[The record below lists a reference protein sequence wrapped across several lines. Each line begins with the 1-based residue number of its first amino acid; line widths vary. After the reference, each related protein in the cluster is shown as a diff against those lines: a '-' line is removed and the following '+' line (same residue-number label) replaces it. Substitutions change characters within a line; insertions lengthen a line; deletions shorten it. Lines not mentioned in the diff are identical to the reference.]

1 MISRPASATQLEMWL
16 AVQGEPESGRY
27 NASIDLEFDTSPDV
41 PALRAAL
48 ADVLT
53 RHPELRSS
61 FQLDGGELHQVV
73 RPDLPVSLADLPR
86 PGSYSRDA
94 ALAWARA
101 EGDRPFDLASPPLLR
116 AGLLRCADGALLVL
130 TVHHIVTD
138 TWSMELLAD
147 HLLQAYQARLEGVPT
162 ALPAPSTVDAEDT
175 AAEDLAYWADL
186 TADGWTALAVPTDLV
201 RPESGVGE
209 GGTLVSELSPAALT
223 GLRELAE
230 TERVSPA
237 TVLLAGWGLLLSAW
251 SGEPDGVLGMPF
263 SGRSDPR
270 LDHEIG
276 LHTRVLPVRVRLGEQ
291 DTFRQ
296 LLGTVREQVLDGLEH
311 ERVPLDQLR
320 TALARH
326 GAEAGVYRAVFDHRS
341 AEPVSWTVAGA
352 PVRLLDHEVEG
363 VKYDLGLAGIERPD
377 SLRLRVDYDTAVY
390 REATVRLVLDQLT
403 ALLTA
408 AVADPGQDCRDLLGT
423 LADPA
428 RASEAVEGTT
438 ALLPELVLGHAKTR
452 PDALAVRHGE
462 QTLTYGELSHRAG
475 TLANW
480 LRERGAGPERI
491 VALMLPPGVDTVVA
505 MLAVALSG
513 AAYLPLDPA
522 YPAHQRTLVLA
533 DAAPVLVLCAPEQAE
548 EVGGFALD
556 AALAQAAALPGTPP
570 VAEIRPES
578 TLNVLYTSGS
588 TGRPKGVVLPHI
600 GLARLMGEDRF
611 LRLEHTDV
619 IANLC
624 PLNFDGASYEIWG
637 ALAHGAALLV
647 LDKDIVLSPVE
658 LRTQVRA
665 HGVTTLVITT
675 PLLNRIIEDTPDLL
689 QSLRRVYFGGE
700 RISVPHVRRALRWCA
715 PGTLVHSYG
724 PTENSFTSTYW
735 PIETVRESDRTVP
748 IGVPVPET
756 ELHVVFEGTT
766 SPAPAGV
773 IGELLLGGP
782 GVAHG
787 YLNDPERT
795 AKVFVPNPFGPGTL
809 YRTGDRVRWT
819 AEGLL
824 EFVSRADNQVKI
836 RSQRV
841 ELGEVEAALLAHDLV
856 EACFVTTAQNQRDER
871 EIVAYVVYSGQSDVD
886 TLRAHLRRVLPSFA
900 VPTHLVEL
908 SELPL
913 NRNGKI
919 DRPKLPKPTAAGPV
933 GPTGRTSLANGA
945 YEFGQLDGRAEPA
958 LEQVLGAWREVLG
971 VAEVAAR
978 DSFFDVGGHSLLVV
992 KLQEALRSRTGV
1004 TVSIAQLMGN
1014 PSAADQAELLSGAAP
1029 VTALPVVLRGA
1040 DAAEDIAVI
1049 GMAGRFA
1056 GARDVEEY
1064 WANLRA
1070 GRDCLTTGRAPVEHA
1085 DGSRTVYRYGLLADG
1100 LAYDGSLFGIGAD
1113 EPRPVDPQH
1122 AVFYECLWAAVEDA
1136 GLRMSD
1142 LRGRTSLYGGRAVPG
1157 VKPDSDGFLPA
1168 GEVVFTE
1175 ATFMNTW
1182 FSYHHDLGG
1191 ESMLVD
1197 SGCSTALVAVHLAAE
1212 SLRRGD
1218 CDYAL
1223 AGGVS
1228 IQANAEGSYVWEPGQ
1243 VFAEDGV
1250 SRPFDQRSTGVVAGD
1265 GAGAVLLRRLSDARR
1280 DGDPIHAVI
1289 KGSAINNDGL
1299 RKVGYTAP
1307 GVDGQAKV
1315 LARALARAGVPAAEV
1330 DYVETH
1336 GTGTRLGD
1344 AVELGALA
1352 QVYGAGG
1359 PLALGSVKAAIGHTD
1374 TAAGIA
1380 GLIKAALA
1388 VREGFLPATPNVAEP
1403 VADLAEQF
1411 ELLPAG
1417 RAWTRA
1423 EGPRTAGVSSFGLG
1437 GTNAHLIIQ
1446 EHREEDR

>member
-1 MISRPASATQLEMWL
+1 MTSRPASATQLEMWL

-27 NASIDLEFDTSPDV
+27 NASIDLEFSAPPDV

-48 ADVLT
+48 ADVLA
-53 RHPELRSS
+53 RHPELRGC
-61 FQLDGGELHQVV
+61 FVLEGGELRQVV
-73 RPDLPVSLADLPR
+73 RPGLAASLLEVAR
-86 PGSYSRDA
+86 PGPYDREA

-101 EGDRPFDLASPPLLR
+101 EGDRPFDLASAPLLR
-116 AGLLRCADGALLVL
+116 AGLLTCPDGALLVL

-138 TWSMELLAD
+138 TWSMEVLAK
-147 HLLQAYQARLEGVPT
+147 HLLTAYQARLDGQT
-162 ALPAPSTVDAEDT
+162 TDLPGPSEVDAEDT
-175 AAEDLAYWADL
+175 AEEDLAHWAEL
-186 TADGWTALAVPTDLV
+186 VADGWTALAVPADLV
-201 RPESGVGE
+201 RPESGAGG
-209 GGTLVSELSPAALT
+209 GGTLVAELSPAALT

-230 TERVSPA
+230 TERVSAA
-237 TVLLAGWGLLLSAW
+237 TVLLAGWGLVLSAW

-276 LHTRVLPVRVRLGEQ
+276 LHTRVLPVRVRLDESATFQ
-291 DTFRQ
+291 D
-296 LLGTVREQVLDGLEH
+296 LLDATREQVLDGLEH
-311 ERVPLDQLR
+311 ERVPLDRLR

-326 GAEAGVYRAVFDHRS
+326 GADAGVYRAVFDHRW
-341 AEPVSWTVAGA
+341 AEPVSWTVAGTT
-352 PVRLLDHEVEG
+352 VRLLDHEVEG
-363 VKYDLGLAGIERPD
+363 VKYDLGLAGIEGPE
-377 SLRLRVDYDTAVY
+377 SLRLRVDYDTGVY
-390 REATVRLVLDQLT
+390 RESTVRLVLDQLT

-408 AVADPGQDCRDLLGT
+408 AVANPERRCRDLLAG
-423 LADPA
+423 LATPAPA
-428 RASEAVEGTT
+428 RPSEEDGTE
-438 ALLPELVLGHAKTR
+438 ALLPELVLGHAR
-452 PDALAVRHGE
+452 RDPAALAVRHGE
-462 QTLTYGELSHRAG
+462 DVLTYGELADRAG
-475 TLANW
+475 ALANW
-480 LRERGAGPERI
+480 LRARGAGPERI
-491 VALMLPPGVDTVVA
+491 VALVLPPGADTVVA

-522 YPAHQRTLVLA
+522 YPAHQRALVLE
-533 DAAPVLVLCAPEQAE
+533 DAAPVVVLGAD
-548 EVGGFALD
+548 GY
-556 AALAQAAALPGTPP
+556 ALADALTESAGLPVTPP
-570 VAEIRPES
+570 VAGIGPGS

-588 TGRPKGVVLPHI
+588 TGKPKGVVLPHI
-600 GLARLMGEDRF
+600 GIARLMGSHRF
-611 LRLEHTDV
+611 LKLAHTDV
-619 IANLC
+619 IAGLC
-624 PLNFDGASYEIWG
+624 PLNFDGATFEIWG

-647 LDKDIVLSPVE
+647 LDKDIVLSPAE
-658 LRTQVRA
+658 LREQVRT

-724 PTENSFTSTYW
+724 PTENSFTSTWW
-735 PIETVRESDRTVP
+735 PIESVGERERTVP
-748 IGVPVPET
+748 IGVAVPET

-766 SPAPAGV
+766 TPAPAGV

-782 GVAHG
+782 GLAHG

-841 ELGEVEAALLAHDLV
+841 ELGEVESALLAHELV

-871 EIVAYVVYSGQSDVD
+871 EIVAYLVWAGPSDVD
-886 TLRAHLRRVLPSFA
+886 TLRAHLRKVLPSFA
-900 VPTHLVEL
+900 VPTHLVGL
-908 SELPL
+908 DALPL

-919 DRPKLPKPTAAGPV
+919 DRPRLPKPEAAPAPAPV
-933 GPTGRTSLANGA
+933 
-945 YEFGQLDGRAEPA
+945 AEPVPEPARPLGA
-958 LEQVLGAWREVLG
+958 LDQVLAAWREVLG
-971 VAEVAAR
+971 VAEVTAR

-992 KLQEALRSRTGV
+992 KLQEALRARTGV

-1014 PSAADQAELLSGAAP
+1014 PTAADQAELLSGAAP

-1070 GRDCLTTGRAPVEHA
+1070 GRDCLTTGRPPVEHA

-1100 LAYDGSLFGIGAD
+1100 LAYDGCLSGIGAD
-1113 EPRPVDPQH
+1113 EHRPVDPQH

-1157 VKPDSDGFLPA
+1157 VKPNAEGFLPA

-1175 ATFMNTW
+1175 ATFMTTW

-1228 IQANAEGSYVWEPGQ
+1228 IQANADGSYLWEPGQ

-1250 SRPFDQRSTGVVAGD
+1250 SRPFDRRTTGVVAGD

-1330 DYVETH
+1330 GYVETH

-1344 AVELGALA
+1344 AVELGALT
-1352 QVYGAGG
+1352 QVYGEGG

-1403 VADLAEQF
+1403 VADLPERF
-1411 ELLPAG
+1411 ELLPEG
-1417 RAWTRA
+1417 RAWSRPD
-1423 EGPRTAGVSSFGLG
+1423 GPRTAGVSSFGLG
-1437 GTNAHLIIQ
+1437 GTNAHVIIQ